1 MRLIQYMNNQDE
13 LNYIERIL
21 AGETNLYSH
30 FVNSYS
36 NSIYSLIVRIV
47 LTSEDAE
54 ELTQDSFL
62 KAFKKLDSFKGD
74 CSFST

>member
-1 MRLIQYMNNQDE
+1 MNHQDE

-21 AGETNLYSH
+21 KGETNLYSH

-62 KAFKKLDSFKGD
+62 
-74 CSFST
+74 